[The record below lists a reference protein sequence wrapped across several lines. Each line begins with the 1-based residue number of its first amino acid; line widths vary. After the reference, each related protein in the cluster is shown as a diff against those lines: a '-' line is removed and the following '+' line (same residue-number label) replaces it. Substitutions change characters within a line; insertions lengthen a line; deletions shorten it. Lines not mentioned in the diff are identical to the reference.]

1 MIVDQIKHSPFV
13 TEEFLELVVQLEDR
27 VDGDVHSEFYS
38 VKNGLL
44 SNKGSRDFVDYR
56 PSLKLTPQL
65 LEDLQCKIASL
76 DSLHFSQIQEITDAF
91 TNTSVKI
98 VKGDQAVNLVLPE
111 TYDKYLIELPR
122 KKRHELKRKKTR
134 FESLHPNGV
143 LKESKSDDVFD
154 VFVELHK
161 TSEGEKGAFMKDDVI
176 EFFRNL
182 LTLNGWKIYYLEEG
196 TTILACCFVFENE
209 KGCYL
214 YNSSKNNNFND
225 INPGIIIIDRIIEKL
240 ISDKYVFFDFL
251 KGTER
256 YKFDLGGT
264 STQLYDIQVNL

>member
-13 TEEFLELVVQLEDR
+13 TEKFLELVVQLEDL
-27 VDGDVHSEFYS
+27 VEGGVHGELYS

-56 PSLKLTPQL
+56 PSLKLTSQL
-65 LEDLQCKIASL
+65 LDELQCKIASL
-76 DSLHFSQIQEITDAF
+76 DSLHFFQIQEITDVF

-98 VKGDQAVNLVLPE
+98 VKGDQAVNLILPE

-122 KKRHELKRKKTR
+122 KKRHELKRKKSR
-134 FESLHPNGV
+134 FESLHPNAV

-225 INPGIIIIDRIIEKL
+225 INPGIIIIDKIIEKL
-240 ISDKYVFFDFL
+240 ISNKHVFFDFL

>member
-13 TEEFLELVVQLEDR
+13 TEEFLELVVQLEDL
-27 VDGDVHSEFYS
+27 VEGDVHSEFYS

-56 PSLKLTPQL
+56 PSLKLTSQL
-65 LEDLQCKIASL
+65 LDDLQCKIASL

-122 KKRHELKRKKTR
+122 KKRHELKRKKSR
-134 FESLHPNGV
+134 FESLHPNAV

>member
-27 VDGDVHSEFYS
+27 VEGDVHSEFYS

-56 PSLKLTPQL
+56 PSLKLTSQL
-65 LEDLQCKIASL
+65 LDDLQCKIASL

-122 KKRHELKRKKTR
+122 KKRHELKRKKSR
-134 FESLHPNGV
+134 FESLHPNAV
-143 LKESKSDDVFD
+143 LKESKSDDVFE

-182 LTLNGWKIYYLEEG
+182 LTLNGWKIYYLEEDA
-196 TTILACCFVFENE
+196 TILACCFVFENE

-225 INPGIIIIDRIIEKL
+225 VNPGIIIIDRIIEKL

-264 STQLYDIQVNL
+264 STQLYDIEVNL

>member
-27 VDGDVHSEFYS
+27 VDGDVHNEFYS
-38 VKNGLL
+38 VKNGMLR
-44 SNKGSRDFVDYR
+44 NKGSRDFVDYR

-65 LEDLQCKIASL
+65 LDDLQCKIASL

-98 VKGDQAVNLVLPE
+98 MKGDQAVNLVLPE

-122 KKRHELKRKKTR
+122 KKRHDLKRKKSR

-196 TTILACCFVFENE
+196 TTILACCFVFENK

-225 INPGIIIIDRIIEKL
+225 INPGIIIIDKIIEKL
-240 ISDKYVFFDFL
+240 ISNKHVFFDFL

-264 STQLYDIQVNL
+264 STQLYDIEVNL

>member
-1 MIVDQIKHSPFV
+1 VIVDQIKHSPFV

-44 SNKGSRDFVDYR
+44 SNKGSRDYVDYR

-98 VKGDQAVNLVLPE
+98 MKGDQAVNLVLPE

-122 KKRHELKRKKTR
+122 KKRHELKRKKSR

-143 LKESKSDDVFD
+143 LKESNSDDVFD

-161 TSEGEKGAFMKDDVI
+161 TSEGEKGAFMKHDVI

-196 TTILACCFVFENE
+196 TTILACCFVFEDE

-225 INPGIIIIDRIIEKL
+225 INPGIIIIDKIIEKL
-240 ISDKYVFFDFL
+240 ISNKHVFFDFL

>member
-44 SNKGSRDFVDYR
+44 SNKGSRDYVDYR

-98 VKGDQAVNLVLPE
+98 MKGDQAVNLVLPE

-122 KKRHELKRKKTR
+122 KKRHE
-134 FESLHPNGV
+134 
-143 LKESKSDDVFD
+143 
-154 VFVELHK
+154 
-161 TSEGEKGAFMKDDVI
+161 
-176 EFFRNL
+176 
-182 LTLNGWKIYYLEEG
+182 
-196 TTILACCFVFENE
+196 
-209 KGCYL
+209 
-214 YNSSKNNNFND
+214 
-225 INPGIIIIDRIIEKL
+225 
-240 ISDKYVFFDFL
+240 
-251 KGTER
+251 
-256 YKFDLGGT
+256 
-264 STQLYDIQVNL
+264 

>member
-1 MIVDQIKHSPFV
+1 MIVDQIKHSPFL
-13 TEEFLELVVQLEDR
+13 TEEFLKLVVQLEDR

-56 PSLKLTPQL
+56 PSLKLTSQL
-65 LEDLQCKIASL
+65 LDDLQCKIASL

-122 KKRHELKRKKTR
+122 KKRHELKRKKSR
-134 FESLHPNGV
+134 FESLHPNAV

-154 VFVELHK
+154 IFVELHK
-161 TSEGEKGAFMKDDVI
+161 TSEGEKGAFMKDDVSLAGI
-176 EFFRNL
+176 SSAGGNTKAMTAIRISPPAVPTMAAINAVPIAVRL
-182 LTLNGWKIYYLEEG
+182 SQAKVHSSIPAMPRKLPSAISIASGSPLRGGVKVLYRIHG
-196 TTILACCFVFENE
+196 TASV
-209 KGCYL
+209 KGVGAGL
-214 YNSSKNNNFND
+214 
-225 INPGIIIIDRIIEKL
+225 
-240 ISDKYVFFDFL
+240 
-251 KGTER
+251 
-256 YKFDLGGT
+256 
-264 STQLYDIQVNL
+264 

>member
-13 TEEFLELVVQLEDR
+13 TEEFLELVVQLDDLVE
-27 VDGDVHSEFYS
+27 GDVHSELYS

-91 TNTSVKI
+91 TNTSVK
-98 VKGDQAVNLVLPE
+98 VMKGDQAVNLVLPE

-122 KKRHELKRKKTR
+122 KKRHELKRKKSR

-182 LTLNGWKIYYLEEG
+182 LTLNGWKIYYLEEDA
-196 TTILACCFVFENE
+196 TILACCFVFENE

-264 STQLYDIQVNL
+264 STQLYDIEVNL